1 MTTLRLPVY
10 ARAALSCLIPA
21 SMLAQQARDFG
32 AASFV
37 APPGW
42 AVDSR
47 PALQTFTYIRA
58 PHRCMVLL
66 SADESAT
73 GPLGATFARVWSTA
87 FNANTYR
94 EPDPPPGVERTS
106 PAGYRHVV
114 GERELEDRAG
124 NRFIVRLHV
133 FPVGQK
139 IQSVVLI
146 GSSRA
151 ALDECRQGWDT
162 FFTSLRF
169 PSVAAD
175 SPMSPAGASTRTNAT
190 APPATPP
197 TATPSTTSPSP
208 NAVAD
213 RGPQRFDNV
222 TFAPPAGWS
231 MRRAGG
237 VVELTPVDTKPMER
251 LQVLLLP
258 GHRAA
263 VPVARELEAG
273 WAEVRSL
280 LGAELMLTV
289 NRVPY
294 DVEQATRSLRGTE
307 YVRASGG
314 MRRGDGTYSVNLYV
328 FQAGDRVERAA
339 VVSRDFRDNTVMVT
353 SESNPAY
360 SRAIREL
367 LFTMTFANQPQRQP
381 ARAALTSGGI
391 VGVWAGL
398 SMSTGRIEPNFA
410 IFFDNGLAYFGPKFP
425 ANGLFEIDPVIEQ
438 PAQVRSWG
446 TYSMAGDAGT
456 LTMPYGTIPL
466 RTLGAALELTTNR
479 TPHRFVRLS
488 MPDGPLDGTWCLSGG
503 ACLRLTPAGRFED
516 NGVVRVVEHS
526 TYAFPST
533 PAGGQGRY
541 AIRAHTLIL
550 TYDSGPEI
558 RVGFAGL
565 PSDRRSSSPSE
576 IRLGYEADMLIRR

>member
-66 SADESAT
+66 SADEPAS
-73 GPLGATFARVWSTA
+73 GPLGAAFARVWSAA

-94 EPDPPPGVERTS
+94 QPDPPPTVERSS

-133 FPVGQK
+133 FPIGQK

-162 FFTSLRF
+162 FFASLRF
-169 PSVAAD
+169 PSVAPD
-175 SPMSPAGASTRTNAT
+175 TPT
-190 APPATPP
+190 APAPPVVPPSSNSTP
-197 TATPSTTSPSP
+197 P

-213 RGPQRFDNV
+213 RGPQRFDNI
-222 TFAPPAGWS
+222 TFAPPAGWNV
-231 MRRAGG
+231 RRAAG
-237 VVELTPVDTKPMER
+237 VVELAPVDTKPMER

-258 GHRAA
+258 GHRGTL
-263 VPVARELEAG
+263 PVASELEAG

-314 MRRGDGTYSVNLYV
+314 MRRADGTYSVELYV
-328 FQAGDRVERAA
+328 FRAGDRVERAA
-339 VVSRDFRDNTVMVT
+339 VISRDFRDNAVMVT
-353 SESNPAY
+353 SQSNPAY

-367 LFTMTFANQPQRQP
+367 LFTMTFANQSQRQP
-381 ARAALTSGGI
+381 LRAGLTPGGI

-425 ANGLFEIDPVIEQ
+425 VNGLFEIDPVVEQ

-446 TYSMAGDAGT
+446 TYAMAGDAGT
-456 LTMPYGTIPL
+456 LTMPYGTVPL

-503 ACLRLTPAGRFED
+503 PCLSLTPAGRFED
-516 NGVVRVVEHS
+516 AGAVRVVEHS

-565 PSDRRSSSPSE
+565 PADRRSSSPSE
-576 IRLGYEADMLIRR
+576 IRLGYEADMLVRR